1 MDYLTK
7 DQVDLLRQEIDIL
20 MSSKYQSKKKQVV
33 RESTI
38 LELEKRKGDLENWKL
53 EIENLRELHLTLAYE
68 PTRININT
76 YSAWVKKNVGEN
88 VVLDINVDPAIIAGA
103 QIVWN
108 GKYKN
113 YSKSDTVYADIQR
126 LLS

>member
-7 DQVDLLRQEIDIL
+7 DQVDLLKQEIDIL
-20 MSSKYQSKKKQVV
+20 INNKYQSKKKKTV

-38 LELEKRKGDLENWKL
+38 LELEKSGTSLESWKS
-53 EIENLRELHLTLAYE
+53 EIENLRYLNLTLAYE
-68 PTRININT
+68 PTRVNINT
-76 YSAWVKKNVGEN
+76 FSAWVKKNVGEN

-113 YSKSDTVYADIQR
+113 YSQSDTVYADIQR

>member
-7 DQVDLLRQEIDIL
+7 DQIDLLKQEIDIL
-20 MSSKYQSKKKQVV
+20 ISNKYQSKKKNTV

-38 LELEKRKGDLENWKL
+38 LEFEKRGKSLESWKE
-53 EIENLRELHLTLAYE
+53 EIENLRYLNLSLAYE
-68 PTRININT
+68 PTRVNINT
-76 YSAWVKKNVGEN
+76 FSAWVKKNVGEN
-88 VVLDINVDPAIIAGA
+88 VVLDINVDPSLVVGA

>member
-1 MDYLTK
+1 MN
-7 DQVDLLRQEIDIL
+7 RQELISIL
-20 MSSKYQSKKKQVV
+20 FPPGS
-33 RESTI
+33 
-38 LELEKRKGDLENWKL
+38 
-53 EIENLRELHLTLAYE
+53 
-68 PTRININT
+68 
-76 YSAWVKKNVGEN
+76 KKNVGEN
-88 VVLDINVDPAIIAGA
+88 VVLDINVDPSLVVGA

>member
-7 DQVDLLRQEIDIL
+7 DQVDLLKQEIDIL
-20 MSSKYQSKKKQVV
+20 MSNKYQSKKRMV

-38 LELEKRKGDLENWKL
+38 LEFEKLGKSLESWKE
-53 EIENLRELHLTLAYE
+53 EIENLRYLNLTLAYE

-88 VVLDINVDPAIIAGA
+88 VVLDINVDPNLVAGA